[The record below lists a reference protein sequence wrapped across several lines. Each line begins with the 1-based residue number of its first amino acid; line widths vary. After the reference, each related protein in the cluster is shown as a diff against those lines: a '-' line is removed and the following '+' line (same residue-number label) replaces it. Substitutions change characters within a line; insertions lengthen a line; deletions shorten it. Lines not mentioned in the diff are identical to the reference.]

1 MTKQQTKTRETNQTK
16 YKKPRDKPGKGQRQ
30 ARKGTK
36 IDKPNKGY
44 KQRQESFKIEQNEDK
59 LRRQAKRETRTEP
72 NNRNKQRQ
80 N

>member
-36 IDKPNKGY
+36 IDKPSKGY
-44 KQRQESFKIEQNEDK
+44 KQRQESFKNRTK
-59 LRRQAKRETRTEP
+59 RRQAQATSQKRNED
-72 NNRNKQRQ
+72 
-80 N
+80 

>member
-36 IDKPNKGY
+36 N
-44 KQRQESFKIEQNEDK
+44 
-59 LRRQAKRETRTEP
+59 RQAQQGIQAKTREF
-72 NNRNKQRQ
+72 
-80 N
+80 